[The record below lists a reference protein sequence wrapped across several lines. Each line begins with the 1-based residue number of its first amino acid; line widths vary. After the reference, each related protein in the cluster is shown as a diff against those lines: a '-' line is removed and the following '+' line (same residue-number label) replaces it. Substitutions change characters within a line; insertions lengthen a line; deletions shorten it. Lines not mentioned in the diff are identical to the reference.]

1 MKKSL
6 LTLLMSTSLLL
17 AAAQADYV
25 IVNGRIVD
33 GTGNSWFRA
42 DIAIRGNRIVGVSK
56 GLAAKYP
63 NASIIDAKNNIVA
76 PGFIDV
82 HAHIE
87 ESIFKKP
94 TADNYI

>member
-6 LTLLMSTSLLL
+6 LLLL
-17 AAAQADYV
+17 IAASSILAYAQADYV

-42 DIAIRGNRIVGVSK
+42 DVAIRQNRIVEVSR
-56 GLAAKYP
+56 GLTSKYP
-63 NASIIDAKNNIVA
+63 QAKVIDAKNNIVA

-87 ESIFKKP
+87 ESI
-94 TADNYI
+94 